1 MGEPSLRELEQDVE
15 VARSKLARDL
25 STLRAPETYSQFTS
39 AVKEVAWS
47 AKDALIDKAKARVQ
61 LTVESF
67 VEDLK
72 AKAAANPTAALAI
85 GAGIA
90 WRLIQR
96 PPIATA
102 LIGAGLISL
111 MRTNATPVNGRS
123 NSDYVSEAAERLRE
137 QASDFATDVKEQAG
151 RAVQVATDRMSELAG
166 GAKERAEDAVR
177 VATDQVVAGASATK
191 ERIQEW
197 GGQATSAIRETTE
210 QAREQAASVAER
222 AADQLRGLRDSV
234 VQTTD
239 KMGVGVRMDSLSNA
253 VENAVSERETRDSLL
268 LGAASVA
275 VIAALGIACQ
285 KKLTETTPT
294 D

>member
-15 VARSKLARDL
+15 VARAKLARDL
-25 STLRAPETYSQFTS
+25 STLRSPNTYSEFTTTLKHE
-39 AVKEVAWS
+39 ALS
-47 AKDALIDKAKARVQ
+47 AKDALIDKAKASVQ
-61 LTVESF
+61 STVESF

-111 MRTNATPVNGRS
+111 LRTNAPHVNGRT
-123 NSDYVSEAAERLRE
+123 NSEFLAEARDRLRE
-137 QASDFATDVKEQAG
+137 QATDFATDVKEQAG
-151 RAVQVATDRMSELAG
+151 RAVEAATDQVAEVAG
-166 GAKERAEDAVR
+166 VAKERAEDAVQ
-177 VATDQVVAGASATK
+177 AAADQVVDAASAAK
-191 ERIQEW
+191 ERVQEW
-197 GGQATSAIRETTE
+197 GSQATSAVREVAAHAKEETASLTGQATDQIDKLRRSIDRATGGGPPAIDALSTT
-210 QAREQAASVAER
+210 
-222 AADQLRGLRDSV
+222 
-234 VQTTD
+234 VQ
-239 KMGVGVRMDSLSNA
+239 
-253 VENAVSERETRDSLL
+253 NAVSDRETRDFLL

-285 KKLTETTPT
+285 RKLGETAQT